1 MSYDVVILGGG
12 AAGLMC
18 AIEAGKRGR
27 KTLVLDHASKIADKI
42 RISGGGRCNFTNIHS
57 APDKFLS
64 QNPHFCTS
72 ALKRYTQNDFID
84 LVKSYGIPYH
94 EKTLGQLFCDD
105 SAQDIIDMLLAE
117 CAKASVKVQN
127 ETPIESV
134 RKNEDG
140 SFTVITSRG
149 NYDGK
154 SLVIATGGPSIPKM
168 GSSTFAYEVA
178 NQFGINVVPP
188 RAGLVPLVFDPI
200 ILTYTKELSGVS
212 VDPVE
217 VKSLSGK
224 TFREALLF
232 THKGISGPAI
242 LQISSYWQIGEA
254 ITINLAPNVVAIDWL
269 KEQKHIQPRS
279 KLSIVLSYLLPK
291 ALGESI
297 VAALQ
302 IEDGRIA
309 DQTDATLKLLAKRI
323 GAWEVKPSGSE
334 GYRTA
339 EVTLGGIDTKELSSK
354 TMEVNKVPGLYYIG
368 EAVDV
373 TGHLGGY
380 NFQWAWSSGWCA
392 GQFV

>member
-1 MSYDVVILGGG
+1 MSYDAVILGGG

-42 RISGGGRCNFTNIHS
+42 RISGGGRCNFTNLNS

-84 LVKSYGIPYH
+84 LVKSHGIAYH
-94 EKTLGQLFCDD
+94 EKTLGQLFCDN
-105 SAQDIIDMLLAE
+105 SAQDIIKMLLDE
-117 CAKASVKVQN
+117 CAKAGVKVQN

-140 SFTVITSRG
+140 SFTVISTRG
-149 NYDGK
+149 NYDGQ

-168 GSSTFAYEVA
+168 GSSTFGYEVA
-178 NQFGINVVPP
+178 NQFDIAVVPP

-200 ILTYTKELSGVS
+200 VLAYTKELSGVS

-217 VKSLSGK
+217 VKSVSGK

-254 ITINLAPNVVAIDWL
+254 ITINLAPDIVAIDWL
-269 KEQKHIQPRS
+269 KQQKHTQPKS
-279 KLSIVLSYLLPK
+279 KLSVVLSYLLPK

-297 VAALQ
+297 LAALK

-309 DQTDATLKLLAKRI
+309 DQTDKTLQALAKRI

-339 EVTLGGIDTKELSSK
+339 EVTLGGVDTNELSSK
-354 TMEVNKVPGLYYIG
+354 TMESRKVPGLYFIG
-368 EAVDV
+368 EVVDV

>member
-42 RISGGGRCNFTNIHS
+42 RISGGGRCNFTNLNC

-72 ALKRYTQNDFID
+72 ALKRYTQADFID
-84 LVKSYGIPYH
+84 LVKSYGIAYH
-94 EKTLGQLFCDD
+94 EKTLGQLFCDH
-105 SAQDIIDMLLAE
+105 SANDIIKMLLDE
-117 CAKASVKVQN
+117 CDKAGVKVQN
-127 ETPIESV
+127 ETPVESV
-134 RKNEDG
+134 RKNADG
-140 SFTVITSRG
+140 SFTVITTRG
-149 NYDGK
+149 NYDGEA
-154 SLVIATGGPSIPKM
+154 LVIATGGPSIPKM
-168 GSSTFAYEVA
+168 GSSTFGYEVA
-178 NQFGINVVPP
+178 NQFDIAVVPP

-200 ILTYTKELSGVS
+200 VLAYTKELSGVS

-217 VKSLSGK
+217 VTSVSGK

-254 ITINLAPNVVAIDWL
+254 ITINLAPDVVAIDWL
-269 KEQKHIQPRS
+269 KQQKHTQPKS
-279 KLSIVLSYLLPK
+279 KLSVVLSYLLPK

-297 VAALQ
+297 IAALK

-309 DQTDATLKLLAKRI
+309 DQTDKTLQLLAKRI

-339 EVTLGGIDTKELSSK
+339 EVTLGGIDTNELSSK
-354 TMEVNKVPGLYYIG
+354 TMESRKVPGLYFIG
-368 EAVDV
+368 EVVDV

>member
-42 RISGGGRCNFTNIHS
+42 RISGGGRCNFTNLNS

-72 ALKRYTQNDFID
+72 ALKRYTQQDFID
-84 LVKSYGIPYH
+84 LVKSHGIAYH
-94 EKTLGQLFCDD
+94 EKTLGQLFCDN
-105 SAQDIIDMLLAE
+105 SAQDIIKMLLDE
-117 CAKASVKVQN
+117 CAKAGVKVQN

-134 RKNEDG
+134 RKNDDG
-140 SFTVITSRG
+140 SFTVITTRG
-149 NYDGK
+149 NYDGQ

-168 GSSTFAYEVA
+168 GSSTFGYEVA
-178 NQFGINVVPP
+178 NQFDIAVVPP

-200 ILTYTKELSGVS
+200 VLAYTKELSGVS

-217 VKSLSGK
+217 VKSVSGK

-254 ITINLAPNVVAIDWL
+254 ITINLAPDIVAIDWL
-269 KEQKHIQPRS
+269 KEQKHTQPKS
-279 KLSIVLSYLLPK
+279 KLSVVLSYLLPK

-297 VAALQ
+297 LAALK

-309 DQTDATLKLLAKRI
+309 DQTDKTLQLLAKRI

-339 EVTLGGIDTKELSSK
+339 EVTLGGVDTNDLSSK
-354 TMEVNKVPGLYYIG
+354 TMESRKVPGLYFIG
-368 EAVDV
+368 EVVDV

>member
-42 RISGGGRCNFTNIHS
+42 RISGGGRCNFTNINC

-84 LVKSYGIPYH
+84 LVKSHGIAYH
-94 EKTLGQLFCDD
+94 EKTLGQLFCDN
-105 SAQDIIDMLLAE
+105 SAQDIIKMLLDE
-117 CAKASVKVQN
+117 CAKAGVKVQN
-127 ETPIESV
+127 ETPVESV
-134 RKNEDG
+134 RKNDDG
-140 SFTVITSRG
+140 SFTVVTTRG
-149 NYDGK
+149 NYDGEA
-154 SLVIATGGPSIPKM
+154 LVIATGGPSIPKM
-168 GSSTFAYEVA
+168 GSSTFGYEVA
-178 NQFGINVVPP
+178 NQFDIAVVPP

-200 ILTYTKELSGVS
+200 VLAYTKELSGVS

-217 VKSLSGK
+217 VKSVSGK

-254 ITINLAPNVVAIDWL
+254 ITINLAPDVVAIDWL
-269 KEQKHIQPRS
+269 KEQKHTQPKS
-279 KLSIVLSYLLPK
+279 KLSVVLSYLLPK

-297 VAALQ
+297 LAALK

-309 DQTDATLKLLAKRI
+309 DQTDKTLQLLAKRI

-339 EVTLGGIDTKELSSK
+339 EVTLGGVDTNELSSK
-354 TMEVNKVPGLYYIG
+354 TMESRKVPGLYFIG
-368 EAVDV
+368 EVVDV

>member
-42 RISGGGRCNFTNIHS
+42 RISGGGRCNFTNLNS

-72 ALKRYTQNDFID
+72 ALKRYTQQDFID
-84 LVKSYGIPYH
+84 LVKSHGIAYH
-94 EKTLGQLFCDD
+94 EKTLGQLFCDN
-105 SAQDIIDMLLAE
+105 SAQDIIKMLLDE
-117 CAKASVKVQN
+117 CAKAGVKVQN

-134 RKNEDG
+134 RKNDDG
-140 SFTVITSRG
+140 SFTVITTRG
-149 NYDGK
+149 NYDGQ

-168 GSSTFAYEVA
+168 GSSTFGYEVA
-178 NQFGINVVPP
+178 NQFDIAVVPP

-200 ILTYTKELSGVS
+200 VLAYTKELSGVS

-217 VKSLSGK
+217 VKSVSGK

-254 ITINLAPNVVAIDWL
+254 ITINLAPDIVAIDWL
-269 KEQKHIQPRS
+269 KEQKHTQPKS
-279 KLSIVLSYLLPK
+279 KLSVVLSYLLPK

-297 VAALQ
+297 LAALK

-309 DQTDATLKLLAKRI
+309 DQTDKTLQLLAKRI

-339 EVTLGGIDTKELSSK
+339 EVTLGGVDTNELSSK
-354 TMEVNKVPGLYYIG
+354 TMESRKVPGLYFIG
-368 EAVDV
+368 EVVDV

>member
-42 RISGGGRCNFTNIHS
+42 RISGGGRCNFTNLHS

-84 LVKSYGIPYH
+84 LVKSHGIAYH
-94 EKTLGQLFCDD
+94 EKTLGQLFCDN
-105 SAQDIIDMLLAE
+105 SAQDIIQMLLDE
-117 CAKASVKVQN
+117 CTKAGVKVQN

-140 SFTVITSRG
+140 SFTVISTRG
-149 NYDGK
+149 NYDGQ

-168 GSSTFAYEVA
+168 GSSTFGYEVA
-178 NQFGINVVPP
+178 NQFDIAVVPP

-200 ILTYTKELSGVS
+200 VLAYTKELSGIS

-217 VKSLSGK
+217 VKSVSGK

-254 ITINLAPNVVAIDWL
+254 ITINLAPDIVAIDWL
-269 KEQKHIQPRS
+269 KEQKHTQPKS
-279 KLSIVLSYLLPK
+279 KLSVVLSYLLPK

-297 VAALQ
+297 LAALK

-309 DQTDATLKLLAKRI
+309 DQTDKTLQALAKRI

-339 EVTLGGIDTKELSSK
+339 EVTLGGVDTNELSSK
-354 TMEVNKVPGLYYIG
+354 TMESRKVPGLYFIG
-368 EAVDV
+368 EVVDV

>member
-42 RISGGGRCNFTNIHS
+42 RISGGGRCNFTNINS

-84 LVKSYGIPYH
+84 LVKSHGIPYH

-117 CAKASVKVQN
+117 CAKAGVKVQN

-134 RKNEDG
+134 RKNDDG

-149 NYDGK
+149 NYDGLA
-154 SLVIATGGPSIPKM
+154 LVIATGGPSIPKM

-178 NQFGINVVPP
+178 NQFNINVIPP

-217 VKSLSGK
+217 VKSVSGK

-254 ITINLAPNVVAIDWL
+254 ITINLAPDVVAIDWL
-269 KEQKHIQPRS
+269 KQQKNTQPKS
-279 KLSIVLSYLLPK
+279 KLSVVLSYLLPK

-297 VAALQ
+297 IAALK

-309 DQTDATLKLLAKRI
+309 DQTDVTLKALAKRI

-354 TMEVNKVPGLYYIG
+354 TMESNTVPGLYFIG